1 MSIIHRLDLT
11 YLNKNRR
18 RNMSERR
25 RVVNLNEE
33 EVTTISFTQ
42 STFPYRRPG
51 NVIDHETVLEK

>member
-1 MSIIHRLDLT
+1 
-11 YLNKNRR
+11 
-18 RNMSERR
+18 MSERR